1 MLRNFH
7 IIVIESLI
15 IHKLFVTIMYL
26 KTISKNSYQNNNF
39 LLKLTEK
46 MDNC

>member
-1 MLRNFH
+1 MLHNFP

-15 IHKLFVTIMYL
+15 IHKLFVTIMCL
-26 KTISKNSYQNNNF
+26 KTINKSSYRNNNF